1 MTEGPCRRYRPLASD
16 EARARDRVVATLR
29 RRFPL
34 VAPDVVEAEVTAA
47 WSALDEATVRT
58 YVPVLATRAAA
69 DALGRI
75 PSHTDPAP
83 SY

>member
-1 MTEGPCRRYRPLASD
+1 M
-16 EARARDRVVATLR
+16 
-29 RRFPL
+29 
-34 VAPDVVEAEVTAA
+34 APDVVEAEVAAA
-47 WSALDEATVRT
+47 WSALDEASVRT